1 MVLQMFTVV
10 PVVMVATLFPVLT
23 PFVVVTVVISGD
35 DCNADHGC
43 NMSMVI
49 GLS

>member
-10 PVVMVATLFPVLT
+10 PVVMVALLFPVLT
-23 PFVVVTVVISGD
+23 PIVVVTFVISSE
-35 DCNADHGC
+35 DCNGDHGC

-49 GLS
+49 GHS